1 MEKLP
6 AAGTATTT
14 NNDPDADADAIALC
28 VSSRIKGSLGGE
40 EEDDGC

>member
-14 NNDPDADADAIALC
+14 NNDADADAITLC